1 MMSNPATLEDAITA
15 TEQLTGILTQ
25 DEYAAIRNER
35 EKATFSMMM
44 KMNPDA
50 LTKIRKEFFAREDSV
65 TLDEFMYIMQ
75 KHLMGGKENS
85 FNMETPEQRE
95 FGLNM
100 YELFKD
106 IDINGD
112 GNLEWQVRNKFIV
125 LYERLSYQ
133 LSLIYP
139 GIYIFH
145 C

>member
-112 GNLEWQVRNKFIV
+112 GNLEWQVRNK
-125 LYERLSYQ
+125 L
-133 LSLIYP
+133 
-139 GIYIFH
+139 
-145 C
+145 